1 MISEKGVRLVYQEA
15 THRPFDDRAIIGV
28 DSGKCFASLGTLSA
42 DPLLKI
48 WSAISLF
55 LVAIHPL

>member
-1 MISEKGVRLVYQEA
+1 MTI
-15 THRPFDDRAIIGV
+15 AIIGV
-28 DSGKCFASLGTLSA
+28 DSGKSFASLGTLSA
-42 DPLLKI
+42 DPLLQI